1 MQGSAE
7 VKQYAVRCPNPSCLI
22 VQFRKPGRRIC
33 VRCHEPLDP
42 PASSTG
48 APTPIA
54 IVKRAGKT
62 QTPAESRALMGKLLR
77 EAREKKG
84 MKQREVARKMPC
96 FRAYITKVE
105 CGRVLPNIQTLLKL
119 CAAIGVATAEIIEG
133 WAEDSRDR
141 QGQES
146 WELQMARELANMRE
160 NEQRIVI
167 RAVCRMARADQLPI
181 TDYMQV

>member
-33 VRCHEPLDP
+33 IRCHEPLDP
-42 PASSTG
+42 PASTG
-48 APTPIA
+48 APTRIA
-54 IVKRAGKT
+54 IMKRAGRT
-62 QTPAESRALMGKLLR
+62 QAPAESRALMGKLLR
-77 EAREKKG
+77 EAREEKG
-84 MKQREVARKMPC
+84 MKQRDVARKMPC
-96 FRAYITKVE
+96 VRTYMTKVE
-105 CGRVLPNIQTLLKL
+105 RGRVLPNIPTLLKL

-167 RAVCRMARADQLPI
+167 RAICIMARADQLPI